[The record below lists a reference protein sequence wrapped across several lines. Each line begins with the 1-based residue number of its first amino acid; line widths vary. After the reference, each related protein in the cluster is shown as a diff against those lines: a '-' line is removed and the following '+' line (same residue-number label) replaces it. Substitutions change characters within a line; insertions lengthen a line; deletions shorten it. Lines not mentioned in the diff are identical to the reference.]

1 MIKKINII
9 DTNIFLDDPF
19 VLNKFPNE
27 AIVVPLAV
35 IEELDKFK
43 KDQGE
48 LGRNARWVI
57 KELDRIRE
65 SNQPNQISN
74 AMDEKDPNTFGVKL
88 ENGSRL
94 MIELNHVDTLKN
106 LDSSKMD
113 NRILSVAKY
122 FSSIFPKLEVMLI
135 SRDAALRIKADAHQV
150 ATTNYNV
157 DGLKDLELESQFSG
171 HTKMMVSKQDL
182 MDFKKDSGL
191 IIEHSLMP
199 NQYVVLVDKSNENSF
214 ALGRYDEEQ
223 GAIVSINEMNNL
235 WGISPKNIEQQFAI
249 DALLNPDIPLV
260 TLSGK
265 AGTGKTLL
273 SVAAGLIQSL
283 DQNIYKKM
291 LISRPVIPLGK
302 DIGFLPGTLEEKVS
316 PYMQSIFDNL
326 EYIMGLGGG
335 KNSGQRYKEL
345 IEQGMI
351 QIEALTYIRGRSI
364 PNQFFIIDEAQNLTK
379 HEIKTIASRAG
390 IGTKIILTGDP
401 DQIDNPYV
409 DKLTNGLSVLIE
421 HLKDDKLSAHITLS
435 KGERSPLA
443 EMIVQKI
450 K

>member
-9 DTNIFLDDPF
+9 DTNVFLDDPF
-19 VLNKFPNE
+19 VLNKFPKE
-27 AIVVPLAV
+27 AIIVPLAV

-65 SNQPNQISN
+65 NNDPNLISN
-74 AMDEKDPNTFGVKL
+74 AKDEKDPNTFGIEL

-106 LDSSKMD
+106 LDSTKMD

-122 FSSIFPKLEVMLI
+122 FATLFPKLEVTLI
-135 SRDAALRIKADAHQV
+135 SRDAALRIKADAHKV
-150 ATTNYNV
+150 LTSTYNV

-171 HTKMMVSKQDL
+171 HTKMMISHEDII
-182 MDFKKDSGL
+182 DFKKEDG
-191 IIEHSLMP
+191 IIIDHKLLP
-199 NQYVVLVDKSNENSF
+199 NQYVVLVDESDERSF
-214 ALGRYDEEQ
+214 VLGRFDEEE
-223 GAIVSINEMNNL
+223 GAIVSINKLNDL

-249 DALLNPDIPLV
+249 DALLNPKIPLV

-283 DQNIYKKM
+283 DSNIYKKM

-326 EYIMGLGGG
+326 EYIMGLSGG

-345 IEQGMI
+345 IDQGMI

-421 HLKDDKLSAHITLS
+421 HLKDDKLSAHVTLS